1 MLRAIV
7 FLLFLGAS
15 FFAAAQT
22 RDEHP
27 RFVLAL
33 PPQWQESK
41 LRVVI
46 EGVRAPGNV
55 PFKLRVSAIG
65 EDKKEVSL
73 GSIGVEA
80 IGPGK
85 TAPRSLRP
93 VRLDI
98 TRSLQ
103 RFLGSNSNPEKIEL
117 GILPVDS
124 RNNPIKG
131 LEWSVKS
138 VRLEVPPK

>member
-1 MLRAIV
+1 VLRV
-7 FLLFLGAS
+7 MFFLLFLGVS
-15 FFAAAQT
+15 SLAAGQT
-22 RDEHP
+22 PDEHP
-27 RFVLAL
+27 RFVVDL
-33 PPQWQESK
+33 PPQWQESR

-55 PFKLRVSAIG
+55 PFKLRVTAMG

-73 GSIGVEA
+73 GSVGVEA
-80 IGPGK
+80 IGPSK
-85 TAPRSLRP
+85 TAPRTLRP

-103 RFLGSNSNPEKIEL
+103 RFLGSKSNPEKIEL
-117 GILPVDS
+117 GIQPVDA
-124 RNNPIKG
+124 RNNPIRN